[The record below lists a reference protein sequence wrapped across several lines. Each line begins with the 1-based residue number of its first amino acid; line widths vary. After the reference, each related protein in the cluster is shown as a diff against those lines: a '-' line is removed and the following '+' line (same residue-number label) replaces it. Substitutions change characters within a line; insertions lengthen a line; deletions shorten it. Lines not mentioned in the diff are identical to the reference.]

1 MFFRQPFLSFLS
13 FQLVHGIAILAD
25 APCTPQRLQLSL
37 SFTDNVPFGNTLRAK
52 ATLFS
57 YIIHL
62 RKYKKQAFDKENGIF
77 FLLSR
82 KIEIWALFLS
92 VQSFYSLR
100 FLSSCV

>member
-57 YIIHL
+57 
-62 RKYKKQAFDKENGIF
+62 
-77 FLLSR
+77 
-82 KIEIWALFLS
+82 
-92 VQSFYSLR
+92 
-100 FLSSCV
+100 